1 MNRAE
6 LHQLAE
12 DRIMDAAALLAA
24 GRWSAA
30 YYLSGYGIE
39 CGLKA
44 CIMLYV
50 QKTGAIFQDKK
61 YGERCWTHDFE
72 ALLTLAG
79 LKKILDADAK
89 ANQALSDNWAV
100 VKRWAEISR
109 YQQKTEQE
117 ARTLYDA
124 VASIPNGVLPWIRNH
139 W

>member
-12 DRIMDAAALLAA
+12 DRVADAAALLAA

-30 YYLSGYGIE
+30 YYLAGYAIE

-44 CIMLYV
+44 CIMRYV
-50 QKTGAIFQDKK
+50 QNTGAIFQDRK
-61 YGERCWTHDFE
+61 YGERCWTHKFE
-72 ALLTLAG
+72 TLLELAE
-79 LKKILDADAK
+79 LDTVLDADAK
-89 ANQALSDNWAV
+89 ANQALSDCWDIVN
-100 VKRWAEISR
+100 RWEEASR

-124 VASIPNGVLPWIRNH
+124 IASTPNGALPWIRNH